1 MKKTTPEKRVQ
12 DAYDAIA
19 EADREAERL
28 RREARINFGRVVT
41 EVVEAKEL
49 QQEAVAGQVG
59 KTREWVRRQQV
70 DARNAAKKKQTP

>member
-1 MKKTTPEKRVQ
+1 MNSTPPEKRVQ

-28 RREARINFGRVVT
+28 RREARANFGRVVT
-41 EVVEAKEL
+41 EIVEAKEM

-70 DARNAAKKKQTP
+70 DARAAMKKEKQ

>member
-1 MKKTTPEKRVQ
+1 MSTTPPEKRVQ
-12 DAYDAIA
+12 DAYDAIT

-41 EVVEAKEL
+41 EVVEAKEM
-49 QQEAVAGQVG
+49 QQEAIAGQVG

-70 DARNAAKKKQTP
+70 DARSALKNKPGS